1 MNKKNVL
8 MLMLSPAILL
18 MMNSTIV
25 HADEGN
31 TSHEISSEVVSKTKN
46 DDKNVPE
53 SEQETSSNN
62 EIDQSQDKQ
71 EKEEQAISEDQNDQ
85 SQNTNNQ
92 DPNDANE
99 EDSEDDDEDEVSVED
114 YENNVKDFH
123 RVKMQEVKDLLAEK
137 NNQEHLMYIGRPTCY
152 YCRQFSPDLKDFN
165 EIAKGK
171 LLYFNIDAEEGAHDY
186 AFKVVGIP
194 GTPTTMRFMN
204 GKLISAWIGGE
215 KTGQELHDF
224 LYSDTANKLVEQVV
238 IKNQSNDAATQADND
253 VVASENDK
261 TPEVTVEENNQV
273 QSNNDVAITNF
284 TENSVFENAKNVAS
298 STADLT
304 QVTTGDQDDVAP
316 KTETKNKIVKKP
328 IKHKIVANKVKN
340 QSKLHKTNIILP
352 MSTEKRED
360 VKENNQYDTVKV
372 HGTSPNA
379 IKDKQARITMLKELE
394 NDTSDTIST
403 VSLPSTGEKNNIWIQ
418 LMGMISVLVS
428 VVLGISL
435 RKKTKEEK

>member
-1 MNKKNVL
+1 
-8 MLMLSPAILL
+8 
-18 MMNSTIV
+18 
-25 HADEGN
+25 
-31 TSHEISSEVVSKTKN
+31 
-46 DDKNVPE
+46 
-53 SEQETSSNN
+53 
-62 EIDQSQDKQ
+62 
-71 EKEEQAISEDQNDQ
+71 
-85 SQNTNNQ
+85 
-92 DPNDANE
+92 
-99 EDSEDDDEDEVSVED
+99 
-114 YENNVKDFH
+114 
-123 RVKMQEVKDLLAEK
+123 MQELKDLLAEK

-165 EIAKGK
+165 EIVKGK
-171 LLYFNIDAEEGAHDY
+171 LLYFNIDDEEGAHDY
-186 AFKVVGIP
+186 AFKVIGIP

-238 IKNQSNDAATQADND
+238 IKNQSNDTATQADND
-253 VVASENDK
+253 VVASESDK
-261 TPEVTVEENNQV
+261 TPEVTVEENNQA

-284 TENSVFENAKNVAS
+284 AENSVFENAKNVAS

-304 QVTTGDQDDVAP
+304 QVATGDQDDVAP
-316 KTETKNKIVKKP
+316 KAETKNKTVKKP
-328 IKHKIVANKVKN
+328 IKHKIVANKVKK
-340 QSKLHKTNIILP
+340 QAKLHKTNIIIP
-352 MSTEKRED
+352 MSAKKRED

-403 VSLPSTGEKNNIWIQ
+403 VSLPSTGEKKNIWIQ

>member
-1 MNKKNVL
+1 MNKKNVS

-25 HADEGN
+25 HADKGS
-31 TSHEISSEVVSKTKN
+31 TSHEISSKVVSKTKN

-71 EKEEQAISEDQNDQ
+71 EKEEQAIPEDQNDQ

-92 DPNDANE
+92 DPNDASE
-99 EDSEDDDEDEVSVED
+99 EDDEDEVSVED

-123 RVKMQEVKDLLAEK
+123 RVTMQEVKDLLAEK

-165 EIAKGK
+165 EIVKGK
-171 LLYFNIDAEEGAHDY
+171 LLYFNIDDEEGAHDY
-186 AFKVVGIP
+186 AFKVIGIP

-238 IKNQSNDAATQADND
+238 IKNQSNDTATQADND
-253 VVASENDK
+253 VVASESD
-261 TPEVTVEENNQV
+261 
-273 QSNNDVAITNF
+273 
-284 TENSVFENAKNVAS
+284 
-298 STADLT
+298 
-304 QVTTGDQDDVAP
+304 
-316 KTETKNKIVKKP
+316 
-328 IKHKIVANKVKN
+328 
-340 QSKLHKTNIILP
+340 KLH
-352 MSTEKRED
+352 
-360 VKENNQYDTVKV
+360 
-372 HGTSPNA
+372 
-379 IKDKQARITMLKELE
+379 
-394 NDTSDTIST
+394 
-403 VSLPSTGEKNNIWIQ
+403 
-418 LMGMISVLVS
+418 
-428 VVLGISL
+428 
-435 RKKTKEEK
+435 

>member
-1 MNKKNVL
+1 MNKKNVS

-25 HADEGN
+25 HADKGS
-31 TSHEISSEVVSKTKN
+31 TSHEISSKVVSKTKN

-71 EKEEQAISEDQNDQ
+71 EKEEQAIPEDQNDQ

-92 DPNDANE
+92 DPNDASE
-99 EDSEDDDEDEVSVED
+99 EDDEDEVSVED

-165 EIAKGK
+165 EIVKGK
-171 LLYFNIDAEEGAHDY
+171 LLYFNIDDEEGAHDY
-186 AFKVVGIP
+186 AFKVIGIP

-238 IKNQSNDAATQADND
+238 IKNQSNDTATQADND
-253 VVASENDK
+253 VVASESDK
-261 TPEVTVEENNQV
+261 TPEVTVEENNQA

-284 TENSVFENAKNVAS
+284 AENSVFENAKNVAS

-304 QVTTGDQDDVAP
+304 QVATGDQDDVAP
-316 KTETKNKIVKKP
+316 KAETKNKTVKKP
-328 IKHKIVANKVKN
+328 IKHKIVANKVKK
-340 QSKLHKTNIILP
+340 QAKLHKTNIIIP
-352 MSTEKRED
+352 MS
-360 VKENNQYDTVKV
+360 
-372 HGTSPNA
+372 A
-379 IKDKQARITMLKELE
+379 
-394 NDTSDTIST
+394 
-403 VSLPSTGEKNNIWIQ
+403 
-418 LMGMISVLVS
+418 
-428 VVLGISL
+428 
-435 RKKTKEEK
+435 KKT